1 MPGWD
6 VRSLACDRFVAGTVD
21 KQGHWDYNSA
31 MSVNAEIIT
40 TGTELLLG
48 ELADTNSSYIAR
60 RLRTIGVNLFYIT
73 SVGDNE
79 QRMVNTLTQALQR
92 SDVIITTGGLGPT
105 VDDVTRAAVA
115 RATHRGLV
123 LHEDLLHQIEARFA
137 RWGRQ
142 MTANNRR
149 QAYLP
154 EDARPMENPVGT
166 APCFIVEEP
175 NSIVISLPGVPRE
188 MEFLMERSV
197 LPYLRERFG
206 LSEVIKARTLKTCA
220 IGESTIDDMLSD
232 LMTLENPTVGLAA
245 HPAQTDV
252 RITAKAESEEEVDRL
267 IAQVEAKIRERL
279 GDVIYGTEK
288 QRLEEVVAELLA
300 VTRTTVSLLETV
312 THGSVGRRL
321 LGALG
326 ERDGRLLKGNQ
337 VLNGD
342 LDGLREQLA
351 ATLGCATDE
360 VKALE
365 QDGEAL
371 AVRVARDIRA
381 RDGVD
386 VGIAIVGLDALDEG
400 SFDPF
405 YGKIWCALDT
415 VEAGVVKPFSF
426 GGESD
431 MVIPWV
437 SSMTLDMLRRMLVGK
452 GNQPEY

>member
-1 MPGWD
+1 MIVIKFLNAPEYAQTID
-6 VRSLACDRFVAGTVD
+6 NL
-21 KQGHWDYNSA
+21 GHWDYNRS

-123 LHEDLLHQIEARFA
+123 LHEDLLRQIEARFA

-142 MTANNRR
+142 MTSNNRR

-154 EDARPMENPVGT
+154 EDALPIENPVGT

-175 NSIVISLPGVPRE
+175 QSVVISLPGVPRE

-197 LPYLRERFG
+197 IPYLRERFG
-206 LSEVIKARTLKTCA
+206 LNEVIKARTLKTCA
-220 IGESTIDDMLSD
+220 IGESTIDDLLSD

-267 IAQVEAKIRERL
+267 IAQVETKIRERL

-288 QRLEEVVAELLA
+288 QRLEEVVAELMVSTQTSL
-300 VTRTTVSLLETV
+300 SLLETV

-326 ERDGRLLKGNQ
+326 ERDGQLVRGNQ
-337 VLNGD
+337 RLSGD
-342 LDGLREQLA
+342 LDTLREDLA
-351 ATLGCATDE
+351 VTLGCAVETVRE
-360 VKALE
+360 LE
-365 QDGEAL
+365 LDGEAL
-371 AVRVARDIRA
+371 ATRVAHAVRV
-381 RDGVD
+381 RDGAD
-386 VGIAIVGLDALDEG
+386 VGLAIVGLDALDEG
-400 SFDPF
+400 STDPF
-405 YGKIWCALDT
+405 YGKIWCALN
-415 VEAGVVKPFSF
+415 VPESEIVKPFSF

-437 SSMTLDMLRRMLVGK
+437 SSMSLDMLRRVLIGK
-452 GNQPEY
+452 GKQPEY